1 MARAGAVIAIDHGAK
16 RTGFAVADPLRVT
29 VQPIGTFEGSGS
41 GRELLDH
48 IATLVADRDVAA
60 FLVGLP
66 RHADG
71 SLGARALE
79 VGGFME
85 RLRARF
91 PSIEVIAHDEHLS
104 TKAAEDLL
112 REAGFHGEHRKSRR
126 DSWSALVILRDWIA
140 AGEPH

>member
-48 IATLVADRDVAA
+48 IATLVADRDVAV

-79 VGGFME
+79 VGGFIE

-91 PSIEVIAHDEHLS
+91 PSIEVLPYDEHLS

>member
-16 RTGFAVADPLRVT
+16 RTGFAVADPLRVI
-29 VQPIGTFEGSGS
+29 VQPIGTFQGSGT

-48 IATLVADRDVAA
+48 IATLVADRDVAT

-71 SLGARALE
+71 SIGARALE
-79 VGGFME
+79 VGGFIE

-91 PSIEVIAHDEHLS
+91 PSIEVIPYDEHLS

-112 REAGFHGEHRKSRR
+112 RDAGFHGEHRKSRR
-126 DSWSALVILRDWIA
+126 DSWSAMVILRDWIA
-140 AGEPH
+140 AGEPR